1 MAWAIRRFGT
11 AAVLGEGVQDY
22 GTLSAIAAA
31 ENVWH
36 AWQGWASAEDKTA
49 WARRYPAADA
59 LLRELLAK
67 IGL

>member
-11 AAVLGEGVQDY
+11 AAVLGDGVQDY

-31 ENVWH
+31 ENVWT
-36 AWQGWASAEDKTA
+36 AWQGWVAAEDKTA
-49 WARRYPAADA
+49 WARRYPRADA
-59 LLRELLAK
+59 LLRQLLEK